1 MTTKRTPRNDA
12 HRPGLVDPSDYEYLF
27 SFSFGDFPF
36 NNALMRAT
44 RDGRTHRE
52 PIYGA
57 GEFGIEVRG
66 YRDVTSPWGKVP
78 YFLKTTGSES
88 GCDICGAH
96 FLHGDVFRKISTGE
110 AIVIGHMCA
119 DKMGLVSNRGE
130 WTANQKKMARLKK
143 DAAYQQRRLE
153 LAALRRLDA
162 VKVLE
167 AHPGLEDA
175 LKVDHYISRDL
186 AAKLDSYGSLSPA
199 QIALALKIA
208 REAAAP
214 KAEESTLPEIAPIAG
229 RQQIEGTVLGVK
241 DVETDFGSTTK
252 ILVQV
257 ETGAGRF
264 KLFGTMA
271 DSLYNDSPIK
281 GARVRFTATVQPKE
295 AGFGFFSRPTQATR
309 IENAAVAA

>member
-1 MTTKRTPRNDA
+1 MSAVRTGKPQQERIYEI
-12 HRPGLVDPSDYEYLF
+12 DPVTGCIVCVGS
-27 SFSFGDFPF
+27 
-36 NNALMRAT
+36 
-44 RDGRTHRE
+44 RT
-52 PIYGA
+52 
-57 GEFGIEVRG
+57 
-66 YRDVTSPWGKVP
+66 VTSPWGKVP
-78 YFLKTTGSES
+78 FLDKTTGSES

-208 REAAAP
+208 REASEP
-214 KAEESTLPEIAPIAG
+214 KAEESTLPEIAPAPG